1 MSSPNLLKIIS
12 LGFAISIAP
21 LATASMASEAVPEFA
36 TKSVSNGKIRA
47 GIAAFNKGSFKKA
60 AFFQEAALKNK
71 LSKSRKL
78 AAYTN
83 LCAAKGAL
91 GELSAAATACDA
103 ALAISPDSWQAL
115 NNKGVVTW
123 LSGDHITASSHFA
136 AAARIAGSGN
146 NLAGQNAKLVAAHK
160 LASAK

>member
-1 MSSPNLLKIIS
+1 MSSPNLLKVFS
-12 LGFAISIAP
+12 LGLAISIAP
-21 LATASMASEAVPEFA
+21 LVTASIASEAVPEFA

-47 GIAAFNKGSFKKA
+47 GIAAFDKGSFKKA

-91 GELSAAATACDA
+91 GELSAAAKACDA

-123 LSGDHITASSHFA
+123 LSGDHITASSQLS
-136 AAARIAGSGN
+136 AAARIAGSDN
-146 NLAGQNAKLVAAHK
+146 DLTNKNVKLAAAHK
-160 LASAK
+160 LASTK